1 MFTHPKSVC
10 ILSAALIS
18 KLIRFSEK
26 WLLLLSFS
34 LLLLL
39 VSSSFSLLRVFLR
52 FRRKLLVLSALTLP
66 RLNSEA
72 FTSFKLTLYN
82 WQWLSWPATRY
93 MLRFKL
99 TAEQFITTL
108 GPVSCRIIS
117 SAMNLSLSWDSSNIS
132 WNDKE
137 DLVTLETVGWKA
149 CVDN

>member
-1 MFTHPKSVC
+1 MSKWGKNEIIIMTEVFTHPKSVC

-18 KLIRFSEK
+18 KLILFSEK

-34 LLLLL
+34 LLLLLLL

-66 RLNSEA
+66 RLNSDA

-108 GPVSCRIIS
+108 GPVSCLIIS

-132 WNDKE
+132 
-137 DLVTLETVGWKA
+137 
-149 CVDN
+149 